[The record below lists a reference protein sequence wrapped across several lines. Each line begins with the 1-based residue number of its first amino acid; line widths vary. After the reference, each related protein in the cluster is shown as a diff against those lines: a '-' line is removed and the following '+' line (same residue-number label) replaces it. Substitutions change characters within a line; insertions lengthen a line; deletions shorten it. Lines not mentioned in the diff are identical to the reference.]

1 MRFLTTTK
9 LAEKANV
16 DRSLLFNRLN
26 QLGWIERINNR
37 WSITD
42 IGKDRGGESRT
53 SAEKGTF
60 VVWPEN
66 LEVEAILKSQLL
78 DIDSNLNNEQEED
91 VSSEGEDYI
100 AEYFDAIGIK
110 YEEQYLLGSVSD
122 EFHNYRVADFYLP
135 KYKIVVEFAG
145 RWNRS
150 KQERERYN
158 AKKAIYK
165 KNNVACI
172 WIYPD
177 NLGIIHFIFHSR
189 LEQAMK
195 DNGLK
200 KELVKYRLGE
210 LWKLDQDN
218 FYGIGI
224 GLFSLFY
231 IAKPWE
237 ENRGWYWFSLG
248 VVAYNL
254 YRITRDIL
262 TVSKGKSIEVSRL
275 TKWEE

>member
-1 MRFLTTTK
+1 MRFVTTTK

-16 DRSLLFNRLN
+16 DRSALFNRLN
-26 QLGWIERINNR
+26 QLGWIERVDNR
-37 WSITD
+37 WSLTN
-42 IGKDRGGESRT
+42 IGKQQGGESRT
-53 SAEKGTF
+53 SPTKGTF

-66 LEVEAILKSQLL
+66 LEVEAILKRQLL
-78 DIDSNLNNEQEED
+78 DIADNSYGNQDEE
-91 VSSEGEDYI
+91 VSSEGEDYL
-100 AEYFDAIGIK
+100 AEYFDAIGIEF
-110 YEEQYLLGSVSD
+110 EEQYLIESLSD

-135 KYKIVVEFAG
+135 KYKVVVEFAG

-150 KQERERYN
+150 KQERERYI

-165 KNNVACI
+165 KNKIACI

-177 NLGIIHFIFHSR
+177 NLGIIHFIFHNR

-210 LWKLDQDN
+210 LWKIDQDN
-218 FYGIGI
+218 FYGVGI
-224 GLFSLFY
+224 GLFCFFY
-231 IAKPWE
+231 IATPWQ
-237 ENRGWYWFSLG
+237 ENSGWVWFSLG

-254 YRITRDIL
+254 YRITRDVL
-262 TVSKGKSIEVSRL
+262 TISKGKSIEVSRL